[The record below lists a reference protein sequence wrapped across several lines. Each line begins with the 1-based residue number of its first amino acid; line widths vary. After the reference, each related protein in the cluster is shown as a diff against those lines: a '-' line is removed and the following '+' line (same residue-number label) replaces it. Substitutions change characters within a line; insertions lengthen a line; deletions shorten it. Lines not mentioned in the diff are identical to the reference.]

1 MARASAKKSPPKKKV
16 GKTKIA
22 KSKKSVASASPKSA
36 RKKGR
41 KPMNEKLVK
50 AYAAQLSEALGNASF
65 EELFARLKDDTD
77 VRQDEAVAITSLLLE
92 APVAPST
99 GRGAALGR
107 ILKLHNSLATF
118 KLKQRAVGGRSAA

>member
-1 MARASAKKSPPKKKV
+1 MPKSSKGKSAARKPP
-16 GKTKIA
+16 
-22 KSKKSVASASPKSA
+22 KSKKSVASALPKAA

-41 KPMNEKLVK
+41 GPMNDKLVK
-50 AYAAQLSEALGNASF
+50 EYATQLSAALGSSPF
-65 EELFARLKDDTD
+65 EELFARLKDDPA

-92 APVAPST
+92 AQVAPST

-107 ILKLHNSLATF
+107 ILKLHNSLTTF